1 MLTVS
6 LKLTESTLVRLTTT
20 ARPKERVVQQD
31 QKPLVICYISGLDMR
46 RIDPNTTKFL
56 AEQFNQSPWRGYVN
70 LPSNE
75 LFPTLVTGVDP
86 TVHGV
91 WGVQITDDLPEAL
104 APRLSDRVP
113 DSLTTAIQC
122 ALHFVTGNY
131 DLAAIPPRRRRR
143 FNITR
148 TKYKRRIKRTDAL
161 YRIGSIPTVLGIV
174 GSGRAQFLFT
184 SDEDPTKSVMKSLCR
199 EDKLL
204 EILELYSL
212 DRYQQWN
219 LHDEHRVDQAY
230 KKVDRFLEL
239 LMAKCERFGKALMI
253 LSDHGHQSIS
263 RSFDMRDYFGQL
275 NLSENE
281 YTHFVEVSSARFWFH
296 SDHARKQIHTALQ
309 EIQGAELVPFEQ
321 MSQYGI
327 PLKDSTFGELFCF
340 LPPGSIFFP
349 HDFYQPLA
357 NLYFGLTDRM
367 QRSRLTDPR
376 HRGNHGHLPHHDAEG
391 SFVLVHGSDIR
402 IRDDN
407 RASILDIAPS
417 ILSLLDFPIPDFMP
431 GRSLFERV

>member
-1 MLTVS
+1 M
-6 LKLTESTLVRLTTT
+6 
-20 ARPKERVVQQD
+20 QQT
-31 QKPLVICYISGLDMR
+31 QKSLVICYISGLDIR
-46 RIDPNTTKFL
+46 RINPTTTKFL
-56 AEQFNQSPWRGYVN
+56 AEQFDQSAWRSYVN

-91 WGVQITDDLPEAL
+91 WGVQITEDLPEAL

-143 FNITR
+143 FIITR
-148 TKYKRRIKRTDAL
+148 TKYKRRNKHAEAL
-161 YRIGSIPTVLGIV
+161 YEIGSIPTVLGIV
-174 GSGRAQFLFT
+174 GSDKAQYLFT
-184 SDEDPTKSVMKSLCR
+184 SDEDPTKTVMKSLCC
-199 EDKLL
+199 ENKLL

-239 LMAKCERFGKALMI
+239 LMVKCERLGKALMI
-253 LSDHGHQSIS
+253 VSDHGHQAIS
-263 RSFDMRDYFGQL
+263 RSFDLRDYFDPL
-275 NLSENE
+275 NLSEND
-281 YTHFVEVSSARFWFH
+281 YTQFVEVSSARFWFH
-296 SDHARKQIHTALQ
+296 SDHARKKIHAALQ
-309 EIQGAELVPFEQ
+309 EIQGAELVPFDQ

-327 PLKDSTFGELFCF
+327 PLKDSAFGELFCF
-340 LPPGSIFFP
+340 LPPSSIFFP

-367 QRSRLTDPR
+367 QRGRLTDPR
-376 HRGNHGHLPHHDAEG
+376 HRGNHGHLPHHDVEE
-391 SFVLVHGSDIR
+391 SFVLVQGSDFR
-402 IRDDN
+402 SRDDDP
-407 RASILDIAPS
+407 ASILDIAPS
-417 ILSLLDFPIPDFMP
+417 ILSLLDQPIPEFMS
-431 GRSLFERV
+431 GRPLFARV

>member
-1 MLTVS
+1 M
-6 LKLTESTLVRLTTT
+6 
-20 ARPKERVVQQD
+20 QQT
-31 QKPLVICYISGLDMR
+31 QKPLVICYISGLDIR
-46 RIDPNTTKFL
+46 RINPATTKFL
-56 AEQFNQSPWRGYVN
+56 AEQFRQSPWRSYEN

-91 WGVQITDDLPEAL
+91 WGVRITEDLPEAL

-122 ALHFVTGNY
+122 ALHFITGNY

-143 FNITR
+143 FKITR
-148 TKYKRRIKRTDAL
+148 TKYKRRNKCAEAL
-161 YRIGSIPTVLGIV
+161 YKIASIPTVLGIV
-174 GSGRAQFLFT
+174 GSDRAQYLFN

-219 LHDEHRVDQAY
+219 LHDEHRVGQAY

-253 LSDHGHQSIS
+253 LSDHGHQTIS
-263 RSFDMRDYFGQL
+263 RSFDLRDYIGPL
-275 NLSENE
+275 NLSEND
-281 YTHFVEVSSARFWFH
+281 YTQFVEVSSARFWFH
-296 SDHARKQIHTALQ
+296 SDCARKKIHSALQ
-309 EIQGAELVPFEQ
+309 EIQGAELVQFQ
-321 MSQYGI
+321 KMSQYGV
-327 PLKDSTFGELFCF
+327 PLKDSAYGELFCF

-357 NLYFGLTDRM
+357 NLYFGLTDQM

-376 HRGNHGHLPHHDAEG
+376 HRGNHGHLPHHDAEEA
-391 SFVLVHGSDIR
+391 FVLVQGSEFR
-402 IRDDN
+402 ARDGD

-417 ILSLLDFPIPDFMP
+417 ILSLLDQPIPEFMP